1 MIKVGLMGLGFGFT
15 IYSITIVSLN
25 SRIMQSRVKV
35 RVKVRGDFLVLKS
48 F

>member
-1 MIKVGLMGLGFGFT
+1 MIKVGLMGLGFGST
-15 IYSITIVSLN
+15 IYSITIVSLT
-25 SRIMQSRVKV
+25 SRIMQS